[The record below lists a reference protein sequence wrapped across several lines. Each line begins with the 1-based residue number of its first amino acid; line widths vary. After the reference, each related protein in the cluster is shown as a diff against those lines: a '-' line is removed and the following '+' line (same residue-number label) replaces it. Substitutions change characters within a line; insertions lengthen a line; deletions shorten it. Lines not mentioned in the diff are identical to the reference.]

1 MNFLHIPFVWVAVVG
16 FLVPIGIV
24 SLTYAIYQEMTDVAE
39 SMDEDSK
46 AYDAYVNSPVPTY
59 QSIYMFNLTNYEDI
73 LRGKR
78 PIVTELGPYVFKW
91 VTQISIKLR
100 YYTKLYEAHTM
111 EQKLF
116 RTNLRF

>member
-1 MNFLHIPFVWVAVVG
+1 MG

-78 PIVTELGPYVFKW
+78 PIVTELGPYVFK
-91 VTQISIKLR
+91 
-100 YYTKLYEAHTM
+100 
-111 EQKLF
+111 
-116 RTNLRF
+116 